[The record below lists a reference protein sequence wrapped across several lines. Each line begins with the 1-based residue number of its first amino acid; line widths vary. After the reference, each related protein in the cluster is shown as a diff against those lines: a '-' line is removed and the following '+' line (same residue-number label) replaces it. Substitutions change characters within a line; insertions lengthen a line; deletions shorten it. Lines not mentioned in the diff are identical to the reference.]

1 MNVHNNFKA
10 LAAMLLIAAS
20 TAHAESKLVL
30 PDISVSKASASQ
42 AQPAAS
48 ANGSSVVSPDQSKD
62 TAGHAVKAPDS
73 KSAKMVQVTP
83 GQSND
88 LPAVDGSV
96 MRQPKQVKAEPV
108 ETMREVLIAPGVNT
122 IIPIAVGHLNRI
134 VTPFEDP
141 IVQTVTGATTKV
153 KNNVVYVATDNETP
167 VTMYITP
174 KDDESLALSLT
185 LAPQKVP
192 PIEANLVLDES
203 HGTQG
208 KSLGG
213 LGARR
218 HYSGA
223 ARKWEESQP
232 YMDSIRGIMRALALN
247 KLPKGYSLAKL
258 SPGDTVPACYQ
269 EGLDVDFSRSQVM
282 LGHNFQVLVAVASNV
297 TNQPL
302 LVDETACTHPTLAAA
317 SVWPN
322 NLLEPGMKTEIYIVL
337 RVGEE
342 QTDDSQRPSLLN

>member
-1 MNVHNNFKA
+1 
-10 LAAMLLIAAS
+10 
-20 TAHAESKLVL
+20 
-30 PDISVSKASASQ
+30 
-42 AQPAAS
+42 
-48 ANGSSVVSPDQSKD
+48 
-62 TAGHAVKAPDS
+62 
-73 KSAKMVQVTP
+73 MVQVTP

-96 MRQPKQVKAEPV
+96 MHQPKAVKAEPV
-108 ETMREVLIAPGVNT
+108 ETMRQILIAPGVNT

-153 KNNVVYVATDNETP
+153 EKNVVYVATDNDTP
-167 VTMYITP
+167 VTMYVTP

-192 PIEANLVLDES
+192 PIEANLILDEGRS
-203 HGTQG
+203 AQG
-208 KSLGG
+208 KSSGG
-213 LGARR
+213 LGVRR

-258 SPGDTVPACYQ
+258 APGDTVPACYQ
-269 EGLDVDFSRSQVM
+269 DGLDVDFSRSQVM

>member
-1 MNVHNNFKA
+1 MNVHNKFRV

-20 TAHAESKLVL
+20 TANAESKLLL
-30 PDISVSKASASQ
+30 PDISVSKANASHAQSA
-42 AQPAAS
+42 AP
-48 ANGSSVVSPDQSKD
+48 ANGSSVSAGPSKQNAGQAAKSPEVQQ
-62 TAGHAVKAPDS
+62 P
-73 KSAKMVQVTP
+73 KMVQVTP

-88 LPAVDGSV
+88 LPAVDGAV
-96 MRQPKQVKAEPV
+96 MRQPPAVKAEPI
-108 ETMREVLIAPGVNT
+108 ETMRQVLIAPGVNT
-122 IIPIAVGHLNRI
+122 IIPIAIGHLNRI

-192 PIEANLVLDES
+192 PIEANLVLDEGNS
-203 HGTQG
+203 SQG

-213 LGARR
+213 GGARR

-223 ARKWEESQP
+223 TRKWEESQP
-232 YMDSIRGIMRALALN
+232 YMDSIRGIMRSLALN

-258 SPGDTVPACYQ
+258 APGDTVPACYQ
-269 EGLDVDFSRSQVM
+269 AGLDVDFSRSQVM
-282 LGHNFQVLVAVASNV
+282 LGHNFKVLVAVASNV

-322 NLLEPGMKTEIYIVL
+322 NLLEPGMKTEIYIVM